1 MPDTRRGR
9 GRTEKVPR
17 RVGRPATPILSRE
30 TIARAALELID
41 DVEADGFSLAE
52 LGKRLGVRPSSFYN
66 HVTGKDDILSG
77 VRELIS
83 DSIDARMF
91 AELPWDEALIS
102 WARGYRIAFASH
114 PRAIPLFATTEVA
127 GAVRTFRMY
136 EQVVTGLER
145 GGWPA
150 GMVIPT
156 MVAVESFI
164 MGSALDML
172 APPGNFD
179 PGPFSADVPA
189 FTATVAARD
198 AAAAGQGCRPAGLAF
213 EVGLVALVDG
223 LRGVL
228 RSLRPER

>member
-1 MPDTRRGR
+1 M
-9 GRTEKVPR
+9 PR

-30 TIARAALELID
+30 TIAGAALELID
-41 DVEADGFSLAE
+41 ELGADGFSLAE

-66 HVTGKDDILSG
+66 HVTGKDDILAG

-102 WARGYRIAFASH
+102 WARGYRIAFAAH
-114 PRAIPLFATTEVA
+114 PRAISLFATTEVA
-127 GAVRTFRMY
+127 GAVRTFHMY
-136 EQVVTGLER
+136 EQVVAGLER

-150 GMVIPT
+150 GMVIPA

-172 APPGNFD
+172 APPTNFD
-179 PGPFSADVPA
+179 PGPFAAELPT

-198 AAAAGQGCRPAGLAF
+198 VAAAEQGRQPADLAF

-223 LRGVL
+223 LRGIL
-228 RSLRPER
+228 RNLNSGR